1 MPGRIARGDRDTVL
15 QRQKRMSLMQQK
27 KWFVSY
33 VIKPKGENHVTT
45 HAFIEGEEVEEA
57 LEAYMFEIKKS
68 LSLDTEE
75 LTLLSVSRV

>member
-1 MPGRIARGDRDTVL
+1 
-15 QRQKRMSLMQQK
+15 MQQK